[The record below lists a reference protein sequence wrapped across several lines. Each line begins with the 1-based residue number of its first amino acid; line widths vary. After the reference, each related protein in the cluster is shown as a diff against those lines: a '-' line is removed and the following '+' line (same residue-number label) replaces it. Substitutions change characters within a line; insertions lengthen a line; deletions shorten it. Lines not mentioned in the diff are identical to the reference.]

1 MLEVAKVV
9 KQLPIKEVEDK
20 GKAAKP
26 ALKVIELSRS
36 WMPCMRR
43 DSAFDHRWC
52 FFNLYIGRTTLR

>member
-36 WMPCMRR
+36 
-43 DSAFDHRWC
+43 
-52 FFNLYIGRTTLR
+52 